1 MKFAKGVMIGGLISA
16 GVMLMYSETMN
27 KESKKMIK
35 KGKKFIK
42 QIGFQKQNRI
52 IKYSPVLCS

>member
-27 KESKKMIK
+27 KEGKKMIK

-42 QIGFQKQNRI
+42 QMGI
-52 IKYSPVLCS
+52 

>member
-42 QIGFQKQNRI
+42 QMGF
-52 IKYSPVLCS
+52 

>member
-27 KESKKMIK
+27 REGKKMIK

-42 QIGFQKQNRI
+42 QMGI
-52 IKYSPVLCS
+52 